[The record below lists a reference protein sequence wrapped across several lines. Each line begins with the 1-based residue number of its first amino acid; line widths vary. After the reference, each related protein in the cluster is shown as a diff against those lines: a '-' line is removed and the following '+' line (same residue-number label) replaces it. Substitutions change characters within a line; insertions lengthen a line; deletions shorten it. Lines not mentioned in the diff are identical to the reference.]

1 MSCNSKINSLDYLI
15 KNGATDDIRKI
26 LDLSLFNE
34 LNDTLTEYAKTKY
47 NLETGNE
54 KLFSINEYQSRYLKD
69 TPYYRESTY
78 KVQRAL
84 PNEALFEQ
92 LDILVS
98 EYENRL
104 DTDPSMM
111 RVKDDIIEEVKE
123 ITIVDNVFNQPTF
136 EFDLST
142 VQNARAKEIVSVLS
156 QRLSLGLK
164 VNYANIT
171 QEQAIDLLKRTKV
184 PYQGEPGFYFAGTIY
199 TVGDNVSINTLLHEF
214 SHPLLQG
221 IAVSNPE
228 LFNNLFNLLESTTEG
243 QQIVDYVTEMYPEL
257 KKDSIKFKEEALAW
271 SLQTHSANILANK
284 I

>member
-47 NLETGNE
+47 NLETGDE

-104 DTDPSMM
+104 DTDQPMFMKTPS
-111 RVKDDIIEEVKE
+111 VNYSLK
-123 ITIVDNVFNQPTF
+123 IVETLGKINRGTF
-136 EFDLST
+136 ET
-142 VQNARAKEIVSVLS
+142 
-156 QRLSLGLK
+156 
-164 VNYANIT
+164 
-171 QEQAIDLLKRTKV
+171 
-184 PYQGEPGFYFAGTIY
+184 
-199 TVGDNVSINTLLHEF
+199 
-214 SHPLLQG
+214 
-221 IAVSNPE
+221 
-228 LFNNLFNLLESTTEG
+228 
-243 QQIVDYVTEMYPEL
+243 
-257 KKDSIKFKEEALAW
+257 
-271 SLQTHSANILANK
+271 
-284 I
+284 

>member
-47 NLETGNE
+47 NLETGDE
-54 KLFSINEYQSRYLKD
+54 KLFSINEYQSIYLKD

-104 DTDPSMM
+104 DTDPSM
-111 RVKDDIIEEVKE
+111 R
-123 ITIVDNVFNQPTF
+123 
-136 EFDLST
+136 
-142 VQNARAKEIVSVLS
+142 
-156 QRLSLGLK
+156 
-164 VNYANIT
+164 
-171 QEQAIDLLKRTKV
+171 
-184 PYQGEPGFYFAGTIY
+184 
-199 TVGDNVSINTLLHEF
+199 
-214 SHPLLQG
+214 
-221 IAVSNPE
+221 
-228 LFNNLFNLLESTTEG
+228 
-243 QQIVDYVTEMYPEL
+243 
-257 KKDSIKFKEEALAW
+257 
-271 SLQTHSANILANK
+271 
-284 I
+284 